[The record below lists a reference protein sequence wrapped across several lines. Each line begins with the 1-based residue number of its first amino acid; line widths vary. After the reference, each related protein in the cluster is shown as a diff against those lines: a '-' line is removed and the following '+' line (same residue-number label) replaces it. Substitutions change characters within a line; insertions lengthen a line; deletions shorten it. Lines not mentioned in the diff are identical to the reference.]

1 MSTLIFS
8 LLLGIPALTALSC
21 ALLRERKTIEWLSAV
36 GSFLTL
42 CAAIWL
48 VTRVGEGTL
57 LRTTGGF
64 FSADGLSA
72 FLVIIIAFISF
83 LAAVYSMGY
92 LRHDTDEKHLTPGM
106 IRRYYGIFHTFVFT
120 MLLVPLS
127 NNLGFLWIAIEGTTL
142 ASAFLVGFYDDEAS
156 IEAAWKYLIIC
167 SIGIALA
174 LFGTI
179 LLYFSALHLPG
190 LSGDALQWSYLITVA
205 KKLDPTIVKLAFV
218 FVLIG
223 YGTKAGLAPMHTWL
237 PDAHSQAPSPISALL
252 SGVLLNIALYALLR
266 FHLLTV
272 QCVGGSFSGTL
283 MIIFGIFS
291 IAVSLPFILI
301 QRNYKRL
308 LAYSSVE
315 HIGIITFGFGLGTP
329 LALYGSLLHML
340 NNALAKAL
348 LFFSAGEILQRYRTK
363 MIPKVSGIIVVMP
376 LTGLIFLLGIFAL
389 TGSPPFGLFISEL
402 TIVTAGFASG
412 NVVASV
418 MFLGLVATT
427 FVGFLYYAN
436 RMVFGAP
443 SHSVE
448 VGGGKIPSLVI
459 LGTLILLL
467 LMLGVMIPPFLDHF
481 LRSAVAVMV
490 RQEM

>member
-8 LLLGIPALTALSC
+8 LLLGFPLLTAVFCS
-21 ALLRERKTIEWLSAV
+21 LLRDRKRVERLSAL

-42 CAAIWL
+42 GAAVWL
-48 VTRVGEGTL
+48 VVQVGEGDV
-57 LRTTGGF
+57 LRAAGNF
-64 FSADGLSA
+64 FYADGLSA
-72 FLVIIIAFISF
+72 FVVIIITFISF
-83 LAAVYSMGY
+83 LAAVYSIGY
-92 LRHDTDEKHLTPGM
+92 LRHDTDEKRLTPAM

-120 MLLVPLS
+120 MLLVPVS

-142 ASAFLVGFYDDEAS
+142 ASAFQVGFYDDEAS

-179 LLYFSALHLPG
+179 LLYFSALHVPG
-190 LSGDALQWSYLITVA
+190 LSGDALQWSYLITIA
-205 KKLDPTIVKLAFV
+205 ERLDPTIVKLAFV

-252 SGVLLNIALYALLR
+252 SGVLLNTALYALLR

-272 QCVGGSFSGTL
+272 RCVGGSFSGTL
-283 MIIFGIFS
+283 MMIFGILS

-308 LAYSSVE
+308 LAYSSIE

-329 LALYGSLLHML
+329 LAFYGSLLHML

-348 LFFSAGEILQRYRTK
+348 LFFSAGGILQRYRTK
-363 MIPKVSGIIVVMP
+363 MIPRVSGVIKVMP
-376 LTGLIFLLGIFAL
+376 VTGILFLLGIFCL
-389 TGSPPFGLFISEL
+389 TGSPPFGIFISEL
-402 TIVTAGFASG
+402 TIVTAGFSSG

-418 MFLGLVATT
+418 MVLGLVATT
-427 FVGFLYYAN
+427 FAGFLYYAN
-436 RMVFGAP
+436 RMVFGEP
-443 SHSVE
+443 SHSIE
-448 VGGGKIPSLVI
+448 AGSEETPSLI
-459 LGTLILLL
+459 IMGTLILLL
-467 LMLGVMIPPFLDHF
+467 LVLGVMIPPFLDHF
-481 LRSAVAVMV
+481 LRNAVAVMIK
-490 RQEM
+490 QAM

>member
-8 LLLGIPALTALSC
+8 LLLGIPLVTGLSC
-21 ALLRERKTIEWLSAV
+21 SLLRHRKVIERLNAV

-42 CAAIWL
+42 STAIWL
-48 VTRVGEGTL
+48 IMKVRGGTV
-57 LRTTGGF
+57 LRTEGSF
-64 FSADGLSA
+64 FYADGLSA
-72 FLVIIIAFISF
+72 FLVFIITFISF
-83 LAAVYSMGY
+83 MASVYSMGY
-92 LRHDTDEKHLTPGM
+92 LRDETSEKPLTQGM
-106 IRRYYGIFHTFVFT
+106 IRRYYGVFHTFVFT

-156 IEAAWKYLIIC
+156 IEAAWKYIIIC

-205 KKLDPTIVKLAFV
+205 RRLNPTIIKLAFV

-237 PDAHSQAPSPISALL
+237 PDAHSQAPSPVSALL

-266 FHLLTV
+266 FNLLTIR
-272 QCVGGSFSGTL
+272 CVGGSFSGTL
-283 MIIFGIFS
+283 MIIFGILS
-291 IAVSLPFILI
+291 IATSLPFILI
-301 QRNYKRL
+301 QQNYKRL
-308 LAYSSVE
+308 LAYSSIE

-329 LALYGSLLHML
+329 LAFYGSLLHML

-363 MIPKVSGIIVVMP
+363 MIPKVTGVIRVMP
-376 LTGLIFLLGIFAL
+376 LTGAIFLLGIFCI
-389 TGSPPFGLFISEL
+389 TGWPPFGMFVSEF
-402 TIVTAGFASG
+402 TILTAGFSMG
-412 NVVASV
+412 NVLPSV
-418 MFLGLVATT
+418 MFLGLVAAT
-427 FVGFLYYAN
+427 FVGFIYYAT
-436 RMVFGAP
+436 RMVFGEP
-443 SHSVE
+443 PHSAE
-448 VGGGKIPSLVI
+448 NGRGKTPSLIVMS
-459 LGTLILLL
+459 TLILFLL
-467 LMLGVMIPPFLDHF
+467 LLGVMIPPSLDSFLKD
-481 LRSAVAVMV
+481 AVAVMM
-490 RQEM
+490 R